1 MIEDARVYHHRMEA
15 AAVPADL
22 DETYRYMG
30 FARSV
35 VLGKDGGIP
44 PDIQQMVASCVG
56 QMQATLKAQSLYI
69 CLPLEI
75 RLSGQ
80 AESGGLPDS
89 FGRGS
94 GGNPDFSGIPS
105 RADLP
110 PVISF
115 GGVEFGSRHL
125 ARNLAGCSRV
135 ILIASTIGPM
145 ADNLIRR
152 LAKLDAAKAAI
163 MQAAGAMFI
172 ESYLDQLNAQL
183 EDEARKQGYRLHLR
197 FSPGYGDVGL
207 EVQRHFFSLLPCT
220 QRIGLTLTDSLVMAP
235 EKSVTAFIGMEP
247 V

>member
-1 MIEDARVYHHRMEA
+1 MIEDSVIYHHRVDA
-15 AAVPADL
+15 ASVPVDM

-44 PDIQQMVASCVG
+44 QDIQQLVASCVQ
-56 QMQATLKAQSLYI
+56 QMHSTLKAQSVYT

-75 RLSGQ
+75 DFPAETIGAEVT
-80 AESGGLPDS
+80 AESAGEERAETLPLIKI
-89 FGRGS
+89 GS
-94 GGNPDFSGIPS
+94 IQFESKY
-105 RADLP
+105 
-110 PVISF
+110 
-115 GGVEFGSRHL
+115 L

-135 ILIASTIGPM
+135 ILIASTIGPL

-152 LAKLDAAKAAI
+152 FTKLDAAKAAI

-172 ESYLDQLNAQL
+172 ESYLDGFNAQL
-183 EDEARKQGYRLHLR
+183 EKEAEEQGYKLHSR
-197 FSPGYGDVGL
+197 FSPGYGDVSL
-207 EVQRHFFSLLPCT
+207 EIQRHFFSILPCT

-247 V
+247 VVQ

>member
-1 MIEDARVYHHRMEA
+1 MIEDFVIQHHRMEA
-15 AAVPADL
+15 AAVPVDL

-30 FARSV
+30 IARSV

-44 PDIQQMVASCVG
+44 PELRQMVEACVE
-56 QMQATLKAQSLYI
+56 QMQGTLKAQSVYTSF
-69 CLPLEI
+69 PLEI
-75 RLSGQ
+75 VYPDQS
-80 AESGGLPDS
+80 AECGDVALPIIK
-89 FGRGS
+89 FGEVQFAS
-94 GGNPDFSGIPS
+94 KY
-105 RADLP
+105 
-110 PVISF
+110 
-115 GGVEFGSRHL
+115 L
-125 ARNLAGCSRV
+125 AKNLAGCSRV

-152 LAKLDAAKAAI
+152 FTKLDAARAAI

-183 EDEARKQGYRLHLR
+183 EQEAAEQDFKLHSR
-197 FSPGYGDVGL
+197 FSPGYGDVSL

-235 EKSVTAFIGMEP
+235 EKSVTAFIGMER

>member
-1 MIEDARVYHHRMEA
+1 MIEDFVIQHHRMEA
-15 AAVPADL
+15 AAVPVDL

-30 FARSV
+30 IARSV

-44 PDIQQMVASCVG
+44 PELRQMVEACVE
-56 QMQATLKAQSLYI
+56 QMQGTLKAQSVYTSF
-69 CLPLEI
+69 PLEI
-75 RLSGQ
+75 ACPDQ
-80 AESGGLPDS
+80 PAECGDAALPIIK
-89 FGRGS
+89 FGEVQFAS
-94 GGNPDFSGIPS
+94 KY
-105 RADLP
+105 
-110 PVISF
+110 
-115 GGVEFGSRHL
+115 L
-125 ARNLAGCSRV
+125 AKNLAGCSRV

-152 LAKLDAAKAAI
+152 FTKLDAARAAI

-183 EDEARKQGYRLHLR
+183 EREAAEQGFKLHSR
-197 FSPGYGDVGL
+197 FSPGYGDVSL

-235 EKSVTAFIGMEP
+235 EKSVTAFIGMER

>member
-1 MIEDARVYHHRMEA
+1 MIEDFVVHHHRLEA
-15 AAVPADL
+15 VAVPVDM
-22 DETYRYMG
+22 DEVYRYLG

-44 PDIQQMVASCVG
+44 AEMQQMVGSCVQ
-56 QMQATLKAQSLYI
+56 QMQATLKAQSVYTSF
-69 CLPLEI
+69 PLEI
-75 RLSGQ
+75 DFPQ
-80 AESGGLPDS
+80 ESGGQSDS
-89 FGRGS
+89 DSQEGEQKG
-94 GGNPDFSGIPS
+94 
-105 RADLP
+105 L
-110 PVISF
+110 PVIRF
-115 GGVEFGSRHL
+115 GGVELESKYL
-125 ARNLAGCSRV
+125 AKNLTGCSRV

-152 LAKLDAAKAAI
+152 FTKLDSARAAI

-183 EDEARKQGYRLHLR
+183 EREAVEQGFKLRSR
-197 FSPGYGDVGL
+197 FSPGYGDVQL

-247 V
+247 L

>member
-1 MIEDARVYHHRMEA
+1 MIEDFVIQHHRMEA
-15 AAVPADL
+15 AAVPVDL

-30 FARSV
+30 IARSV

-44 PDIQQMVASCVG
+44 PELRQMVEACVE
-56 QMQATLKAQSLYI
+56 QMQGTLKAQSVYTSF
-69 CLPLEI
+69 PLEI
-75 RLSGQ
+75 VYPDQS
-80 AESGGLPDS
+80 AECGDVALPIIK
-89 FGRGS
+89 FGEVQFAS
-94 GGNPDFSGIPS
+94 KY
-105 RADLP
+105 
-110 PVISF
+110 
-115 GGVEFGSRHL
+115 L
-125 ARNLAGCSRV
+125 AKNLAGCSRV

-152 LAKLDAAKAAI
+152 FTKLDAARAAI

-183 EDEARKQGYRLHLR
+183 EREAAEQGFKLHSR
-197 FSPGYGDVGL
+197 FSPGYGDVSL

-235 EKSVTAFIGMEP
+235 EKSVTAFIGMER

>member
-1 MIEDARVYHHRMEA
+1 MEA
-15 AAVPADL
+15 AAVPVDM

-44 PDIQQMVASCVG
+44 PDIQQLVENCVK
-56 QMQATLKAQSLYI
+56 QMHATLKAQSLYT
-69 CLPLEI
+69 CFPLEI
-75 RLSGQ
+75 RLPS
-80 AESGGLPDS
+80 EETSGGKTDS
-89 FGRGS
+89 SNNPSQS
-94 GGNPDFSGIPS
+94 GP
-105 RADLP
+105 L

-115 GGVEFGSRHL
+115 GGVKFESKYL

-145 ADNLIRR
+145 TDNLIRR
-152 LAKLDAAKAAI
+152 HTKLDAAKAAM

-183 EDEARKQGYRLHLR
+183 ESEARIQGYKLHAR
-197 FSPGYGDVGL
+197 FSPGYGDVSL

-235 EKSVTAFIGMEP
+235 EKSVTAFVGMEP
-247 V
+247 VEKL